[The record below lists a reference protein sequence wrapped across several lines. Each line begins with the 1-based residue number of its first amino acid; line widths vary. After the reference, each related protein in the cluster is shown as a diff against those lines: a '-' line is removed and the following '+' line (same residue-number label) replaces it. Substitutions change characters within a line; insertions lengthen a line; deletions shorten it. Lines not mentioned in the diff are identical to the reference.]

1 MNIKSR
7 FTLTA
12 IAAAVALALST
23 SAAFAAP
30 AQTTGDGGYVSA
42 CGIDPTTGAALPC
55 APSSSSAQATG
66 SESFAAGLSATA
78 SGGQSLALGMLA
90 TASGPDSIAEGAGSG
105 ALGANAVA
113 VGGDAVAT
121 GADASAFG
129 FASNAF
135 GADSSAMSYASAWTA
150 GSVAIGY
157 QSLAGTGPADS
168 TSGQVALGAFAQATG
183 DGSVSIGLSAG
194 AVGTNSVALG
204 AGSIANRAN
213 SVSVGDASTGF
224 TRQITN
230 VAGGTMPTDAVD
242 LAQLQAETSALGGGA
257 SYAGG
262 VFVAPSYTFGSST
275 FSDVGSALSYL
286 YNGSIVG
293 ANVTGGD
300 LYLLTAGGSS
310 INAGN
315 VLGPAGPQGPQGPQ
329 GTTGATGATGAA
341 GQNGQNA
348 PSGPGSDTSA
358 VHYDTS
364 ASGAINYNSVT
375 LQGGA
380 SGTQIHNL
388 AAGTQTT
395 DAANVGQVQQAE
407 TGAINTSESYTNS
420 MIAPLNGRISA
431 LGLAVSQLSNRLD
444 GLGAAEQASAQM
456 AMACSGDRNCLAAG
470 WGLQDGQGAV
480 ALGFRHSLYGGRAA
494 WTAGVSSSD
503 AGTSVGVGFSINL
516 H

>member
-194 AVGTNSVALG
+194 AVGANSVALG
-204 AGSIANRAN
+204 SGSVANRAN
-213 SVSVGDASTGF
+213 SVSVGDAAAGLY
-224 TRQITN
+224 RQITN
-230 VAGGTMPTDAVD
+230 LAGGTQATDAVN
-242 LAQLQAETSALGGGA
+242 LSQLQASTAALGGGA
-257 SYAGG
+257 NYNNGI
-262 VFVAPSYTFGSST
+262 FTAPTYSFGSTT

-286 YNGSIVG
+286 YSGSIVG
-293 ANVTGGD
+293 ANVSGGD
-300 LYLLTAGGSS
+300 LFLLTAGGSQ

-315 VLGPAGPQGPQGPQ
+315 VLGPQGPAGPQGPQGNI
-329 GTTGATGATGAA
+329 GAAGATGAA
-341 GQNGQNA
+341 A

-358 VHYDTS
+358 VHYDTM
-364 ASGAINYNSVT
+364 ASGAIDYQSVT

-407 TGAINTSESYTNS
+407 TSAINTSESYSTDYTNS
-420 MIAPLNGRISA
+420 QIAPLDNQISA

-444 GLGAAEQASAQM
+444 GLGASEQAAAQM
-456 AMACSGDRNCLAAG
+456 AMSCEGDRNCIAAG
-470 WGLQDGQGAV
+470 FGMQAGQGAV
-480 ALGFRHSLYGGRAA
+480 ALGFRHSVAGGRAA